1 MTYTG
6 KPRLLVLA
14 VRTSIA
20 QGEAL
25 TVTAFV
31 LAGLSAQKVQLSYRR
46 MGQDGP
52 PWTIYPMAP
61 VGTQGHGFAT
71 TLPPGSSDFEY
82 YVTAKFGFEA
92 DEPTLYWPPGAPAAT
107 QTVVVEDGLH

>member
-1 MTYTG
+1 
-6 KPRLLVLA
+6 VLA

-20 QGEAL
+20 RGEAL

-31 LAGLSAQKVQLSYRR
+31 LAGLSAQKLQLSYRR
-46 MGQDGP
+46 MGQDES
-52 PWTIYPMAP
+52 PWTTYPMAP
-61 VGTQGHGFAT
+61 VGSQGQGFAT

-92 DEPTLYWPPGAPAAT
+92 DEPALYWPPGAPTAT
-107 QTVVVEDGLH
+107 QTVIVEDGLR